1 MTTYVIDPPVQA
13 ALPVAG
19 SSALF
24 PVRRVYCVGRNYAE
38 HTREMG
44 HDPDKEAPFFFMKT
58 PDSLRTDGKFPYPA
72 GSKDVHWEIE
82 LVVALKSGGKN
93 IKAAD
98 ALAHVFGYA
107 IALDMT
113 RRDLQGE
120 AKKTGRPWEIGK
132 AFDDSAPCTA
142 IQSASKIGHPAKGA
156 IWLDLNGVRKQTGDL
171 SQLIWDVPSQ
181 IEYLSG
187 LWELKAGDLI
197 FTGTPAGVGA
207 VKKGDHLKGHVD
219 GVGDLDVKVV

>member
-1 MTTYVIDPPVQA
+1 MASYVIDPPPQP

-19 SSALF
+19 SSQLF
-24 PVRRVYCVGRNYAE
+24 PVRRLYCVGRNYAE

-44 HDPDKEAPFFFMKT
+44 FDPDKEPPFFFMKT
-58 PDSLRTDGKFPYPA
+58 PDALRTDGKFPYPP

-82 LVVALKSGGKN
+82 LVVALKSGGRN

-98 ALAHVFGYA
+98 ALSHVYGYA

-120 AKKTGRPWEIGK
+120 AKKTGRPWEVGK
-132 AFDDSAPCTA
+132 AFDDAAPCTA
-142 IQSASKIGHPAKGA
+142 IQPASKIGHPSKGA

-171 SQLIWDVPSQ
+171 AQMIWDIPSQ

-219 GVGDLDVKVV
+219 GVGDFDVAVV

>member
-1 MTTYVIDPPVQA
+1 MTAYVIDPPVQA

-19 SSALF
+19 SSAMF
-24 PVRRVYCVGRNYAE
+24 PVRRLYCVGRNYAE

-98 ALAHVFGYA
+98 ALSHVYGYA

-113 RRDLQGE
+113 RRDLQAE

-132 AFDDSAPCTA
+132 SFDDSAPCTA
-142 IQSASKIGHPAKGA
+142 IQPASKIGHPAKGA
-156 IWLDLNGVRKQTGDL
+156 IWLDLNGVRKQSGDL
-171 SQLIWDVPSQ
+171 SQLIWDVASQ

-187 LWELKAGDLI
+187 LWELQAGDLI

-207 VKKGDHLKGHVD
+207 VHKGDHLKGHVD
-219 GVGDLDVKVV
+219 GVGDLDVVVI

>member
-1 MTTYVIDPPVQA
+1 MTSYVIDPPPQP
-13 ALPVAG
+13 ALSVAG
-19 SSALF
+19 SSQLF
-24 PVRRVYCVGRNYAE
+24 PVRRLYCVGRNYAE

-44 HDPDKEAPFFFMKT
+44 FDPDKEPPFFFMKT
-58 PDSLRTDGKFPYPA
+58 PDALRTDGKFPYPP

-82 LVVALKSGGKN
+82 LVVALKSGGRN

-98 ALAHVFGYA
+98 ALSHVYGYA

-120 AKKTGRPWEIGK
+120 AKKTGRPWEVGK
-132 AFDDSAPCTA
+132 AFDDAAPCTA
-142 IQSASKIGHPAKGA
+142 IQPASKIGHPSKGA

-171 SQLIWDVPSQ
+171 AQMIWDIPSQ

-219 GVGDLDVKVV
+219 GVGDLDVTVV